1 MMTPLLAKKNFCC
14 QRQVSRDRSRASTF
28 DGSTLDVCADKITIG
43 PITCGGYT
51 VSAAWLLYLLWCIS
65 FEDPLKVLAARE
77 AARVA

>member
-1 MMTPLLAKKNFCC
+1 MTDNIQALLLIKI
-14 QRQVSRDRSRASTF
+14 D
-28 DGSTLDVCADKITIG
+28 LDVCADKITIG

-77 AARVA
+77 AARTA